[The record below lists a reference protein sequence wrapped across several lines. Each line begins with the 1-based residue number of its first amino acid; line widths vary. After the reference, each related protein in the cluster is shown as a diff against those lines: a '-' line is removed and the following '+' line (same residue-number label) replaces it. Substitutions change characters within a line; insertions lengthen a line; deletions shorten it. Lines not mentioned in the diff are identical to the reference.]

1 MYLMLI
7 EWLELTSWSPYI
19 VGAGIGILVLISFIL
34 ANRPIGCSTAY
45 ARTSGLIEKAF
56 RGNNVDKKSYYKKFV
71 PKLGWEMMLVIGVI
85 IGAFISSYA
94 SGAFKYEMV
103 PDLWSSA
110 FGSSVLL
117 RAAAAL
123 LGGFLIG
130 FGARMAN
137 GCTSGHGISGTM
149 QLAVSSWIA
158 FICFFVG
165 GFLTALFLYSFFG
178 GV

>member
-1 MYLMLI
+1 M
-7 EWLELTSWSPYI
+7 EWLETVRWPPYL
-19 VGAGIGILVLISFIL
+19 VGAGIGVLVLLSFIL
-34 ANRPIGCSTAY
+34 VNRPIGCSTAY
-45 ARTSGLIEKAF
+45 TRTSGLLERLF
-56 RGNNVDKKSYYKKFV
+56 RGEKVEQKAYYKKFV
-71 PKLGWEMMLVIGVI
+71 PKLGWEMMLMVGII

-94 SGAFKYEMV
+94 SGAFSYEMV
-103 PDLWSSA
+103 PEIWSTA
-110 FGSSVLL
+110 FASSVYL
-117 RAAAAL
+117 RAAGAL

-165 GFLTALFLYSFFG
+165 GSLTALFMYSLLG
-178 GV
+178 GI